1 MLDLI
6 AFLAGTI
13 TDFNLKVDNRTGFYP
28 GEDTVALSGETENR
42 VMVSGIWCYATYKAI
57 DRFLIYGDKGSVEF
71 SYYDN
76 AAPIRIETLA
86 DGDAVAHEGV
96 MGGVRKEAELVQ
108 EELCP
113 PVESYPGNGQIQDIV
128 DVLRGVPGAECTS
141 TLDNAMNTLR
151 ITWAAHELRA
161 KQRGEA
167 SETRSE

>member
-28 GEDTVALSGETENR
+28 GEDTVAFRARPKTR

-86 DGDAVAHEGV
+86 
-96 MGGVRKEAELVQ
+96 M
-108 EELCP
+108 
-113 PVESYPGNGQIQDIV
+113 
-128 DVLRGVPGAECTS
+128 
-141 TLDNAMNTLR
+141 AMR
-151 ITWAAHELRA
+151 
-161 KQRGEA
+161 
-167 SETRSE
+167 